1 MNVNGDFTLNEG
13 KLALEFDGATPGTGH
28 DLLDV
33 SGSGFLIGGV
43 VEVEF
48 NDDPLFDSISL
59 INVNGGL
66 TDNGFVSYRLVNVDA
81 SDIGINSLGRSE
93 EHTSEL
99 QSLMRISYAVF
110 CL

>member
-48 NDDPLFDSISL
+48 NDDLLFESISL

-66 TDNGFVSYRLVNVDA
+66 TDNGF
-81 SDIGINSLGRSE
+81 RSE

-99 QSLMRISYAVF
+99 QSLMRISVAVF
-110 CL
+110 FLKKNKSKH